1 VRKSEKQEVIANL
14 QNALESAAG
23 LILSGYRGLTV
34 KDMMELRRAVTAAGG
49 EMRVVKKTL
58 FFRAVE
64 GRNEAAVKEYM
75 DGPVAVTF
83 VSGDTVA
90 VMKAMDAFAGTHD
103 ELEFKG
109 GWIEGDAFDA
119 NQMMVIAKLPPREE
133 LLARFMASLQ
143 SPLVKLIGV
152 LQAVP
157 RDLVLTLQAVAEKQ
171 SGEAP
176 AGA

>member
-1 VRKSEKQEVIANL
+1 MRKSEKQEVVANF
-14 QNALESAAG
+14 QNALESASG

-34 KDMMELRRAVTAAGG
+34 KDMMELRRAITAAGG

-64 GRNEAAVKEYM
+64 GRSEAAVQEYM

-90 VMKAMDAFAGTHD
+90 VMKVMDTFAKAHD

-119 NQMMVIAKLPPREE
+119 KQMTAIAKLPPREE
-133 LLARFMASLQ
+133 LLAIFMASLQ
-143 SPLVKLIGV
+143 SPLVKLVGV

-157 RDLVLTLQAVAEKQ
+157 RDLVLTLQALAEKQ
-171 SGEAP
+171 SGEVP
-176 AGA
+176 VGA